1 MTRRRVPACPAALAL
16 AAPVLAALGLLSG
29 CFGGPSRDSATLFPS
44 DSLSVRIEAGVP
56 VDTLRLR
63 WAAGRPEGVSLP
75 VATSLAWAPGGGL
88 VVAETQRGSL
98 HFWSEDGAYAGV
110 AALPE
115 AGAPRYPYLV
125 GTAGDALVV
134 HSRGLDRLEVL
145 RAAPGGTATLVRQIA
160 LPEGAQGAALL
171 GAGAGARL
179 GGDAPALVVVGP
191 EGAVRARHPI
201 DAPAWRVNG
210 FVRAWGDSLV
220 GLSGYRPVVDLLPP
234 GRPDGHPADTL
245 ALAGFVSPQLRR
257 SAQFVRGDAK
267 EPPLLTSSAAPLG
280 DRLFVLNLRLD
291 HTRIDVYG
299 RDGRLERVLVSPR
312 PWQISERY
320 AVDVAARARPGG
332 GAEFAVLT
340 QRQPGLLQRTGF
352 ELLVYRWDGP

>member
-1 MTRRRVPACPAALAL
+1 MTRRSALGPAGAL
-16 AAPVLAALGLLSG
+16 AALVLALLLAG
-29 CFGGPSRDSATLFPS
+29 CFGGPSRESATLFPS
-44 DSLSVRIEAGVP
+44 DSLSLEIEAAVP

-63 WAAGRPEGVSLP
+63 WATGRPEGVPIP
-75 VATSLAWAPGGGL
+75 VATSLVFTPGGGL

-98 HFWSEDGAYAGV
+98 HFWTADGAYAG
-110 AALPE
+110 AATFPE
-115 AGAPRYPYLV
+115 TGTARYPYLV

-145 RAAPGGTATLVRQIA
+145 HAAPDGVVTVERTIA
-160 LPEGAQGAALL
+160 LPEGAQGAALWGT
-171 GAGAGARL
+171 GAGVRL
-179 GGDAPALVVVGP
+179 GGDTPALVVVGP
-191 EGAVRARHPI
+191 DGAVRSRHPI
-201 DAPAWRVNG
+201 DAPAWRVHG
-210 FVRAWGDSLV
+210 FVRAWGDSLI
-220 GLSGYRPVVDLLPP
+220 GLSGYRPVVDMLPA
-234 GRPDGHPADTL
+234 GRPDGRPADTL

-280 DRLFVLNLRLD
+280 ARLFVLNLRLD

-299 RDGRLERVLVSPR
+299 RDGRLERVLLSPQ
-312 PWQISERY
+312 PWRISERY
-320 AVDVAARARPGG
+320 GVDLAARALPGG

-352 ELLVYRWDGP
+352 ELLVYRWDG